1 MVRPCKPAMYITPK
15 YSPAHHQLLRSDPV
29 PADKDDDDKGYIG
42 DDVDRT
48 ESKDGGRR
56 QQWGPVVRTG
66 SFVSDGAL
74 PAASDQSE

>member
-1 MVRPCKPAMYITPK
+1 MRIGFVLYWCVFAFHLCR
-15 YSPAHHQLLRSDPV
+15 
-29 PADKDDDDKGYIG
+29 G